1 MESSF
6 SSYDVDDI
14 ESSLLYKN
22 TYDSA
27 VTNYDDYVRHYGTD
41 GANVHFNKIINE
53 TKDEFIDFLLSR
65 ETSYLAMKNSRDGL
79 EEKIKNSGGLTK

>member
-1 MESSF
+1 MTQRLQIMMIMF
-6 SSYDVDDI
+6 DI
-14 ESSLLYKN
+14 
-22 TYDSA
+22 T
-27 VTNYDDYVRHYGTD
+27 G
-41 GANVHFNKIINE
+41 GANVHFNNIINE